1 MIASSLLP
9 LRSVFVLPSSA
20 ASRSRPAT
28 ATLLPVPRISLSR
41 RFAASAT
48 ESSSEEEEAAARST
62 NGSLPPA
69 PSGGG
74 GGVLPGGLRDGVQDG
89 RGVPAPPGA
98 VQGHGPL
105 VVVDFYRPSC
115 GSCKYIE
122 KGFIRLC
129 KGSGDDGA
137 PVVFLK
143 HNVRPYTLR
152 ADAACTARQQ
162 AIAVQHRNA
171 TRVVIDEYD
180 EQSEVADRLRIKIVP
195 LFHFYKDGVLV
206 ESFAT
211 RDKER
216 ILAAIRKYTS
226 AEQEPEEEEQ
236 QE

>member
-1 MIASSLLP
+1 MDCVTEFKTEEEFQRHLE
-9 LRSVFVLPSSA
+9 RSK
-20 ASRSRPAT
+20 AT
-28 ATLLPVPRISLSR
+28 A
-41 RFAASAT
+41 A
-48 ESSSEEEEAAARST
+48 
-62 NGSLPPA
+62 
-69 PSGGG
+69 
-74 GGVLPGGLRDGVQDG
+74 
-89 RGVPAPPGA
+89 
-98 VQGHGPL
+98 L

-122 KGFIRLC
+122 KGFVRLC

-143 HNVRPYTLR
+143 HN
-152 ADAACTARQQ
+152 
-162 AIAVQHRNA
+162 
-171 TRVVIDEYD
+171 VIDEYD

-211 RDKER
+211 RDKQR

-226 AEQEPEEEEQ
+226 AEQEPEQEQ

>member
-62 NGSLPPA
+62 NGSLP
-69 PSGGG
+69 G
-74 GGVLPGGLRDGVQDG
+74 LPPVEEEEEEFCPVDCVTEFKTDEEFQRHLERSK
-89 RGVPAPPGA
+89 ATGA
-98 VQGHGPL
+98 L

-129 KGSGDDGA
+129 KGSGDDGS

-143 HNVRPYTLR
+143 HN
-152 ADAACTARQQ
+152 
-162 AIAVQHRNA
+162 
-171 TRVVIDEYD
+171 VIDEYD